1 MRNTPRNEAIVARPA
16 RAARAA
22 RASRYEGGAFLIC
35 LNQNPYHNQHLKKKT
50 LKKKTSI
57 S

>member
-16 RAARAA
+16 RAAIAARAA

-50 LKKKTSI
+50 SI